1 MNTESNQVYNVK
13 KAHFVNIVIIIA
25 LSVLLTTVAF
35 IGSGTMLGITSL
47 IESIVIFIVLAIVFF
62 IPINDN
68 VKALVFS
75 LIPLLTSISLF
86 LLNRGSGIAA
96 HYLLITSIAMIA
108 VYFNYKLIMIY
119 QVLVN
124 IFFVFLY
131 INNAQRFLINSKIY
145 LWDFIEILICVNGML
160 ILLFFLTK
168 WGKSTLSAAITKEN
182 YSIEL
187 STKLNISMEGIKKNA
202 NLLNSTIVDFDKNIK
217 SSKESISNVN
227 TAIQEMTC
235 GVSEQAES
243 LGNVNVEMNIASNNV
258 LKNKKISNKVNDEAT
273 NMTKQVIEGSSKI
286 EEMNS
291 QMEIIYRAVNT
302 SFATVNEL
310 QTSITEINGFLE
322 EITEIAEQTNLLAL
336 NAAIEAAR
344 AGEQGKG
351 FAVVAEEV
359 RKLAEQ
365 SSATVKDINTIIN
378 RINEKTKT
386 TVEKVKQGD
395 SAVEDGRQI
404 LIKVSENFNA
414 INRDFARTSKYM
426 EAEARVS
433 EETSN
438 EFMKVLEK
446 INSIAAISEEQAAT
460 IEEISSTIE
469 DADND
474 ISMISNS
481 VEGIKTLSENL
492 EKMV

>member
-182 YSIEL
+182 FSIEL

-258 LKNKKISNKVNDEAT
+258 LKNKKISNKVNDEAA

-365 SSATVKDINTIIN
+365 SSTTVKDINTIIN